1 MKRMALGALVMA
13 ALVAGCRSPAELN
26 AIAAKARTLM
36 TSPEYVL
43 GEGDS
48 ITIRLLDFP
57 EFTTTTTVRPDGKIS
72 FPRHGEIVVSGK
84 TTPQLRKELSK
95 AFRKTLGLNRE
106 PRVFVSANS
115 YSSKS
120 VTVVGA
126 VRSPGAFPYTGQM
139 RVADLLGFAFG
150 VDEARANMD
159 RTILFREVDGATKI
173 YSVNV
178 RRFWHE
184 GDFTTNFFLRP
195 GDILYVPL
203 NGFAKAAEVIT
214 TVLLPIEAVFSAVGL
229 GSRTTN
235 YFVGN

>member
-1 MKRMALGALVMA
+1 MKRMALGGLVMA
-13 ALVAGCRSPAELN
+13 VLVAGCRSPAELN

-36 TSPEYVL
+36 TSPEYIL
-43 GEGDS
+43 GEGDLV
-48 ITIRLLDFP
+48 TIRILEHD
-57 EFTTTTTVRPDGKIS
+57 EFTVTTTVRPDGKIS

-84 TTPQLRKELSK
+84 TTPQLRKELSR
-95 AFRKTLGLNRE
+95 AFKKTLGFKDQ

-120 VTVVGA
+120 VTVLGA
-126 VRSPGAFPYTGQM
+126 VQRPGAFPYTGQM
-139 RVADLLGFAFG
+139 RVADLLGLAFG
-150 VDEARANMD
+150 VDEALANMD
-159 RTILFREVDGATKI
+159 RTILFREIDGATKI

-203 NGFAKAAEVIT
+203 NGFAKAAEVIR
-214 TVLLPIEAVFSAVGL
+214 TVLLPVSALFDAVGL
-229 GSRTTN
+229 GAQTTN

>member
-1 MKRMALGALVMA
+1 
-13 ALVAGCRSPAELN
+13 
-26 AIAAKARTLM
+26 
-36 TSPEYVL
+36 
-43 GEGDS
+43 
-48 ITIRLLDFP
+48 
-57 EFTTTTTVRPDGKIS
+57 
-72 FPRHGEIVVSGK
+72 
-84 TTPQLRKELSK
+84 
-95 AFRKTLGLNRE
+95 
-106 PRVFVSANS
+106 
-115 YSSKS
+115 
-120 VTVVGA
+120 
-126 VRSPGAFPYTGQM
+126 
-139 RVADLLGFAFG
+139 
-150 VDEARANMD
+150 MD

-235 YFVGN
+235 YFIGN